1 MSGTAEKYVWKE
13 IPASSHDVL
22 RRRIRALA
30 PGRRLLDLGAGGGHL
45 GRAVRDRCAFLA
57 GVEPDPRVPAS
68 ARGGYDDWRPT
79 DALSAG
85 PWPEPFD
92 VVVCA
97 DVLEHLPEPERL
109 LGKIS
114 QWLAPDGIL
123 LVSLPNVANVTVRV
137 ALAAGR
143 FRYAERGILDRTH
156 LRFFTRATGRELL
169 ERAGFRVAAI
179 EPTAMPYELA
189 LPSLARAPWNAGVRA
204 FSSASA
210 RLLPT
215 VFGYQFVFEASRVNA
230 R

>member
-1 MSGTAEKYVWKE
+1 LSGTGEKYVWKE

-30 PGRRLLDLGAGGGHL
+30 PARRLLDLGAAGGHL

-57 GVEPDPRVPAS
+57 GVEPDPRVLPS
-68 ARGGYDDWRPT
+68 ARSGYDDWRST
-79 DALSAG
+79 DALSSG

-109 LGKIS
+109 LEKIS
-114 QWLAPDGIL
+114 QWLGPDGIL
-123 LVSLPNVANVTVRV
+123 LVSLPNVANVTVR
-137 ALAAGR
+137 ASLAAGR
-143 FRYAERGILDRTH
+143 FRYSERGILDRTH

-169 ERAGFRVAAI
+169 EGAGFRVAAI

-189 LPSLARAPWNAGVRA
+189 LPALARPPWNAGVRA
-204 FSSASA
+204 LSRASA

-215 VFGYQFVFEASRVNA
+215 VFGYQFVFEASRVKA